1 MKYDKATIEAIREII
16 SERAKNCQKLAD
28 FFRTKPEEEAMYKRM
43 RGAIIALDD
52 LDWKISKLME
62 KPDFDETTEL

>member
-16 SERAKNCQKLAD
+16 SARAKNCQKLAD

-52 LDWKISKLME
+52 LDWKLAKLME
-62 KPDFDETTEL
+62 SDSEETTEP